1 MPHGLPR
8 KIKVAFLFQALLA
21 SLAILWGGYLVSM
34 VVKNSL
40 IHTFL
45 EEEASYYW
53 SLHQASPVQPP
64 PNTKSVRGYLV
75 EKGQSS
81 MSLPVSLRDLSP
93 GFHELDASNE
103 LVFVDQQPGG
113 RLYLVFLRAQAERLA
128 FWFGVV
134 PVLLTLLAV
143 YAVSWITY
151 MASKR
156 LVSPVNW
163 LARRVSQWDPRDP
176 DAGELAPG
184 RLPADVQGETRQLA
198 AALHSLAERV
208 TSHVERERNFTRDA
222 SHELRTPLTVIR
234 MASDMALGDPEVSP
248 RLQRSLQRI
257 QRAGRDME
265 AVIDAFLIL
274 ARESNVPPQ
283 IEMVEIADIVRYEVN
298 NAREL
303 LAGRPVSLSLHV
315 EAGNRILAPPR
326 VLHVVIGN
334 VLRNACSYTEEGR
347 IDVVVR
353 ADSVIV
359 RDTGI
364 GMPADAL
371 ERAFE
376 PFYRAESSAAKGSG
390 LGLSIVRRLCDR
402 FNWRIQLE
410 SELGIG
416 TTASIYLN

>member
-45 EEEASYYW
+45 EEEAAYYW
-53 SLHQASPVQPP
+53 NLYEASPVQPP
-64 PNTKSVRGYLV
+64 PNTKSIRGYLV
-75 EKGQSS
+75 ESGQSS
-81 MSLPVSLRDLSP
+81 LNLPASLRDLSP
-93 GFHELDASNE
+93 GFHELKDSDE
-103 LVFVDQQPGG
+103 LVFVDPQASG
-113 RLYLVFLRAQAERLA
+113 RLYLVFLRSQAERLA

-151 MASKR
+151 RSSRR
-156 LVSPVNW
+156 LVSPINW

-176 DAGELAPG
+176 AADELAPE

-198 AALHSLAERV
+198 AALHALAKRVSL
-208 TSHVERERNFTRDA
+208 HVERERNFTRDA

-234 MASDMALGDPEVSP
+234 MASDMALSDPELSP

-274 ARESNVPPQ
+274 ARGADIEPQ
-283 IEMVEIADIVRYEVN
+283 IEMVEVAEIVRYEVGT
-298 NAREL
+298 AREL
-303 LAGRPVSLSLHV
+303 LAGRPVELQLHV
-315 EAGNRILAPPR
+315 ESASRMLAPPR
-326 VLHVVIGN
+326 VLHVVVGN
-334 VLRNACSYTEEGR
+334 LLRNACSYTDAGR
-347 IDVVVR
+347 IDVTVRETSVV
-353 ADSVIV
+353 V

-364 GMPADAL
+364 GMPAEAL
-371 ERAFE
+371 ARAFE

-402 FNWRIQLE
+402 FNWTVHLE
-410 SELGIG
+410 SEPGAG
-416 TTASIYLN
+416 TIATIHFT